1 MKLLFICT
9 HNRCRS
15 ILAEAITRHVIE
27 KENSGWQVRSAGS
40 QPAGVVYP
48 GTLNFLQQQGIST
61 EGLQSQSWDEFEA
74 YFSDSDDGPVIAIT
88 VCNSAAGET
97 CPVWFGKGIKAH
109 WGLPDPSKLE
119 DKAEQAALFEKVAAT
134 LTKRIQALLT
144 ADIKDDAQLRQL
156 LTDLSE
162 VG

>member
-15 ILAEAITRHVIE
+15 ILAEAIARDVIT
-27 KENSGWQVRSAGS
+27 KENSDWQVRSAGS

-48 GTLNFLQQQGIST
+48 GTINFLQQQGIST
-61 EGLQSQSWDEFEA
+61 EGLQSQSWDEFEE
-74 YFSDSDDGPVIAIT
+74 YFADSESGPVIAIT
-88 VCNSAAGET
+88 VCDSAAGEA
-97 CPVWFGKGIKAH
+97 CPVWFGQGIKAH

-119 DKAEQAALFEKVAAT
+119 DEAEQAALFEKVAAT
-134 LTKRIQALLT
+134 LTKRIKTLLT
-144 ADIKDDAQLRQL
+144 TEIKDDAQLRQL